1 MNAFTAE
8 VASDAMAPTVPA
20 STASTESAS
29 TPSASTPSAPT
40 PSAPTPSASA
50 STVPLRPRR
59 LNPAKL
65 RLSKWTAVSPSR
77 REKHWLVVAV
87 HAPVP
92 PAIRPDFVDLEAVHS
107 RRVVTLPWRELAD
120 PAHWLQG
127 WK

>member
-1 MNAFTAE
+1 MNAAAPVTL
-8 VASDAMAPTVPA
+8 AS
-20 STASTESAS
+20 SAS
-29 TPSASTPSAPT
+29 VPSAST
-40 PSAPTPSASA
+40 

-92 PAIRPDFVDLEAVHS
+92 PAIRAEFVDLEAVHS
-107 RRVVTLPWRELAD
+107 RRVVMLPWRELAD
-120 PAHWLQG
+120 PQRWLQG